1 MRVPTL
7 QNARQTFDA
16 ITARQADQARLQS
29 QIASGLRINSP
40 GDDPAGA
47 AQAELARSR
56 LAHIGQERRAIQ
68 LAGSVLSAA
77 DGALGH
83 GVELLQSAR
92 EALVAAGNG
101 SYGAADRQSLA
112 AQLRTT
118 RDALLELANSRDG
131 AGGFVFGGQGSAAEP
146 LAGGST
152 PAYSA
157 AAGVQRIGEGGRYAA
172 TVDGRGTFMALPQGN
187 GVFTTA
193 SAAGN
198 SGTGWI
204 DPGSVSDP
212 SLLTGHSYSITI
224 GGAPGALTYTVADTT
239 AGTTLPGSPPLAPGT
254 AIDVAGQR
262 VQIAGTPAVGD
273 AFTLAPAGQQS
284 VFQTL
289 DDAIAL
295 LESPS
300 VTPTA
305 YSERLERTQTSLDR
319 ALDGMVLMR
328 TRVGA
333 ELRGVDDGDAAG
345 QDLELSVTRRRS
357 DLQDLDLAKGISA
370 LQSSQTALEAAL
382 KSYASIARTSLFQL
396 LG

>member
-1 MRVPTL
+1 
-7 QNARQTFDA
+7 
-16 ITARQADQARLQS
+16 
-29 QIASGLRINSP
+29 
-40 GDDPAGA
+40 
-47 AQAELARSR
+47 
-56 LAHIGQERRAIQ
+56 
-68 LAGSVLSAA
+68 
-77 DGALGH
+77 
-83 GVELLQSAR
+83 
-92 EALVAAGNG
+92 
-101 SYGAADRQSLA
+101 
-112 AQLRTT
+112 
-118 RDALLELANSRDG
+118 
-131 AGGFVFGGQGSAAEP
+131 
-146 LAGGST
+146 
-152 PAYSA
+152 
-157 AAGVQRIGEGGRYAA
+157 
-172 TVDGRGTFMALPQGN
+172 
-187 GVFTTA
+187 
-193 SAAGN
+193 
-198 SGTGWI
+198 
-204 DPGSVSDP
+204 
-212 SLLTGHSYSITI
+212 
-224 GGAPGALTYTVADTT
+224 
-239 AGTTLPGSPPLAPGT
+239 
-254 AIDVAGQR
+254 
-262 VQIAGTPAVGD
+262 
-273 AFTLAPAGQQS
+273 